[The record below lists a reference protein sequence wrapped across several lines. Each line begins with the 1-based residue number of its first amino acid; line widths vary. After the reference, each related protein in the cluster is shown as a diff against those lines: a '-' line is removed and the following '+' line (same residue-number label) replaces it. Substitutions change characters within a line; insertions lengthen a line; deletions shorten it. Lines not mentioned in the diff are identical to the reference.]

1 MTPQPL
7 SELVDPGWEEALT
20 PVAPQIAAMG
30 DFLRAEVAAGRPY
43 LPAGRNVLRAFAA
56 PLDEVKVLIVGQ
68 DPYPTPGHP
77 VGLSFSVDPTV
88 RPVPRSLQNIYHELR
103 TDLGIPTPPNG
114 DLTPWTRRGVMLLNR
129 VLTVQAGIS
138 GSHRGKGWEAIT
150 EHAIRASG
158 RAGRPA
164 RRGALGQGC
173 RHAAAA
179 AGRHPDHRLCS
190 PEPALGERGILRLA
204 PVQPGERA
212 SHAGRR
218 RPGRLEPRAAARRDV
233 GSAHAS
239 GDPLM
244 LEEEYNPR
252 RQLPPRLRPAPA
264 PEPEFSF
271 ELRQATDRD
280 VPHML
285 EIYNHY
291 VLNSTVTFDEDR
303 LTLKEMRTK
312 FRDVERL
319 GFPWL
324 VAVSPTGMILGY
336 AYVTP
341 WKAKAAYRYTV
352 EDSIYLSPAA
362 TGKGVGKALMARMLD
377 DAKAAGIKEV
387 IAVIA
392 DKGADASIAMHE
404 NFGFSKIGE
413 MGKVGFKFGRWLGT
427 VLMQKSLK
435 GGSKR

>member
-1 MTPQPL
+1 
-7 SELVDPGWEEALT
+7 
-20 PVAPQIAAMG
+20 
-30 DFLRAEVAAGRPY
+30 
-43 LPAGRNVLRAFAA
+43 
-56 PLDEVKVLIVGQ
+56 
-68 DPYPTPGHP
+68 
-77 VGLSFSVDPTV
+77 
-88 RPVPRSLQNIYHELR
+88 
-103 TDLGIPTPPNG
+103 
-114 DLTPWTRRGVMLLNR
+114 
-129 VLTVQAGIS
+129 
-138 GSHRGKGWEAIT
+138 
-150 EHAIRASG
+150 
-158 RAGRPA
+158 
-164 RRGALGQGC
+164 
-173 RHAAAA
+173 
-179 AGRHPDHRLCS
+179 
-190 PEPALGERGILRLA
+190 
-204 PVQPGERA
+204 
-212 SHAGRR
+212 
-218 RPGRLEPRAAARRDV
+218 
-233 GSAHAS
+233 
-239 GDPLM
+239 M

-252 RQLPPRLRPAPA
+252 RQLPPRLRPAPPA
-264 PEPEFSF
+264 EPEFSF

-303 LTLKEMRTK
+303 LTLKEMCTK

-362 TGKGVGKALMARMLD
+362 TGKGIGRALMARMLD
-377 DAKAAGIKEV
+377 DATAAGIKEV

-404 NFGFSKIGE
+404 AFGFTKIGE

-435 GGSKR
+435 GGAKGAKRK